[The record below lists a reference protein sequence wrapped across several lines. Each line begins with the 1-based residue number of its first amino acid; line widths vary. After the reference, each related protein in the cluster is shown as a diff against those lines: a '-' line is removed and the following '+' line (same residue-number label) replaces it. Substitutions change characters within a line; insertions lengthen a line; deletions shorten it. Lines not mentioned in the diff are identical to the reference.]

1 MIDRDTNYFLVSI
14 FITRY
19 SFLTTELN
27 LVLVT
32 PIGRPPNFSQMTI
45 LTNFPEFSHF
55 FKMKLVK
62 LVISPKSAI
71 FLLKSPTTRKAWSVW
86 RCFHFLCNI

>member
-1 MIDRDTNYFLVSI
+1 MRVRGGFRQVFFRKFFHCRNL
-14 FITRY
+14 FIA
-19 SFLTTELN
+19 SDQAL
-27 LVLVT
+27 
-32 PIGRPPNFSQMTI
+32 IFSQITI

-71 FLLKSPTTRKAWSVW
+71 FLLKSPTTRKVWSVW
-86 RCFHFLCNI
+86 RCIHFLWNI